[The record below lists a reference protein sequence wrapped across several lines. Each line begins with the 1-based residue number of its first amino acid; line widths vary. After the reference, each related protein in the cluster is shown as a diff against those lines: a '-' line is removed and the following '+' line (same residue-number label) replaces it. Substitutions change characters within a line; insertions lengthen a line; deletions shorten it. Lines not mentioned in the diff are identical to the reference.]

1 MRSSIGKGVDN
12 QILLVLLLFAI
23 TVENTKTRESKAE
36 YESRLIATDRDGQA
50 VETNVVI
57 KLRDENDNAPK
68 FTQPPKEVDFDEA
81 KPTGSLI
88 AR

>member
-1 MRSSIGKGVDN
+1 MLTIKYFQFYVYS
-12 QILLVLLLFAI
+12 LLPL
-23 TVENTKTRESKAE
+23 KTPKQRESKAE

>member
-1 MRSSIGKGVDN
+1 MLTIKYFHPFFVVTFWP
-12 QILLVLLLFAI
+12 L
-23 TVENTKTRESKAE
+23 ENTPNNRESKAE

-50 VETNVVI
+50 VETKVVI

-81 KPTGSLI
+81 KPAGSLI